1 MSDNSKK
8 PLGHDHY
15 ATGKRKNAIARVFL
29 RSGSGKITVNGKKL
43 EDYFCR
49 ETSRM
54 IAQQALVATEHSK
67 DLDLLITVK
76 GGGESG
82 QAGAVRHGIA
92 RGIAKMNADLKAVLR
107 AAKPDLITRDSRIV
121 ERKKVALRGA
131 RRAPQYSKR

>member
-1 MSDNSKK
+1 MTNEAKSPKGYDN
-8 PLGHDHY
+8 Y

-29 RSGSGKITVNGKKL
+29 RKGNGKITVNGKKL
-43 EDYFCR
+43 SEYFCR

-54 IAQQALVATEHSK
+54 IAQQALVATGQGDK
-67 DLDLLITVK
+67 LDLFITVK

-92 RGIAKMNADLKAVLR
+92 RSIAKMDADLKPVLR
-107 AAKPDLITRDSRIV
+107 ASKPDLITRDSRIV

>member
-1 MSDNSKK
+1 MPSTL
-8 PLGHDHY
+8 PAGQVY
-15 ATGKRKNAIARVFL
+15 ATGRRKRAIARVFL
-29 RSGSGKITVNGKKL
+29 REGKGKIMVNKIDLKN
-43 EDYFCR
+43 FFRR

-54 IAQQALVATEHSK
+54 IARQALVVTDTLK
-67 DLDLLITVK
+67 QVDLFITVK

-92 RGIAKMNADLKAVLR
+92 RALVKRDEAVKKVLR
-107 AAKPDLITRDSRIV
+107 GAKPDLITRDDRQT